1 MQNTF
6 TNGKTNLEVAKDF
19 YKSQNK
25 FSNNINRKGNVPT
38 RVVVV
43 VVDFTCSTNTLL
55 QH

>member
-1 MQNTF
+1 MQNT
-6 TNGKTNLEVAKDF
+6 TNSKTNLEVAKDF

-25 FSNNINRKGNVPT
+25 FSNNINWKGNVPT
-38 RVVVV
+38 RVVV